1 MFFMLK
7 KKKIYPVYVSKH
19 KSNREKQ
26 VILLMIP
33 NGEEWC
39 YIAVKK
45 LPALLREITP
55 KDHDDFCC
63 LNWLYSLATN
73 MNLIKRYVKIKIC
86 VKLKCPLKTLKC

>member
-7 KKKIYPVYVSKH
+7 KKKIYPVYISKH

-26 VILLMIP
+26 VILLMIQ

-45 LPALLREITP
+45 LPALLREKTP
-55 KDHDDFCC
+55 KDHGHFYC

-73 MNLIKRYVKIKIC
+73 LNLTKRYVKIKIC
-86 VKLKCPLKTLKC
+86 VTLKCSLKTLNC